1 MKAQSLLLRC
11 CFITIS
17 LIYLVILASFFFP
30 LYNGISAWQRIFPV
44 QTDPA
49 LVGSYSV
56 FINVVSFTL
65 FLGVPLVLPPLA
77 AWLALRFPTR
87 MVSLVSLWIS
97 LPVTLIAYLVCS
109 LFFEVPLFLPFP
121 NTSQQPALSPVSYI
135 PPYAFVISFILC
147 LILTILLP
155 LIPTYKQNTLH
166 MSRSES
172 LASTQKESGE
182 QSHFSAEETLPVRA
196 GKGFRLP
203 TFASLG
209 LLCHLLIALSLF
221 FPYIDYYNPYGDA
234 LQPTLITGWQLLS
247 EPFQPDSS
255 IVSLMPLSRCRW
267 RLYRLPR

>member
-109 LFFEVPLFLPFP
+109 LFFEVPLFLPSP
-121 NTSQQPALSPVSYI
+121 EHQPTTCLEPGKLYST
-135 PPYAFVISFILC
+135 LC
-147 LILTILLP
+147 LCNFFYTLSYSNYPLTSYSYSI
-155 LIPTYKQNTLH
+155 
-166 MSRSES
+166 SR
-172 LASTQKESGE
+172 T
-182 QSHFSAEETLPVRA
+182 
-196 GKGFRLP
+196 
-203 TFASLG
+203 
-209 LLCHLLIALSLF
+209 
-221 FPYIDYYNPYGDA
+221 PY
-234 LQPTLITGWQLLS
+234 T
-247 EPFQPDSS
+247 
-255 IVSLMPLSRCRW
+255 
-267 RLYRLPR
+267 